1 MRFMHHNINNSA
13 FDFIYAVQ
21 LEVSSGSILD
31 VRLRTARTNLPKNW
45 EYPAFQL
52 EIRGSQATLTFHR
65 PSNWPRIELD
75 IVAPEAT
82 SLGIALVRM
91 SPKSDAQIRAELAH
105 KSIAFLGLAR
115 NCENAVVS
123 AVGAFHKLRGMFG
136 SSSVHI
142 CENDSTDAT
151 PLQLQVL
158 SEQGVIT
165 LHTFKALDSK
175 LPKRTERL
183 AYLRNYLNDLAASIP
198 NLDYVCWLD
207 MDSYVDE
214 QFSEDGFLTCFNYVE
229 AWDAVFPVMDGF
241 YYDVWALRHKTM
253 WPEDC
258 MSEINSTWDL
268 ALGSRVASQA
278 PVLVRQI
285 SAHHMEGW
293 MPVDSAFG
301 GMAIYKIKACRS
313 GRYVGIMDGKE
324 VCEHVAFNQSIGANG
339 GRLWINPSF
348 RVKSPLGI
356 ASPF

>member
-1 MRFMHHNINNSA
+1 MHHKISNSA
-13 FDFIYAVQ
+13 LDFIYALQ

-31 VRLRTARTNLPKNW
+31 VRVRAARTNLPKSW
-45 EYPAFQL
+45 EYPAFKL
-52 EIRGSQATLTFHR
+52 DVRGGHATITFHR

-75 IVAPEAT
+75 VVAPGAT

-91 SPKSDAQIRAELAH
+91 TPKSDAQIRAELAQ

-123 AVGAFHKLRGMFG
+123 AVAAFHKLRAMFG
-136 SSSVHI
+136 GSSVHI

-151 PLQLQVL
+151 PLQLQAL
-158 SEQGVIT
+158 SEQGLIT
-165 LHTFKALDSK
+165 LHTFRELDSK

-183 AYLRNYLNDLAASIP
+183 AYLRNYLNDLAVSIP

-214 QFSEDGFLTCFNYVE
+214 HFNEEGFLSCFNFPE
-229 AWDAVFPVMDGF
+229 AWDGVFPVMDGF

-258 MSEINSTWDL
+258 MSQINSTWDL
-268 ALGSRVASQA
+268 ALGSGVASRA
-278 PVLVRQI
+278 PVFVRQI
-285 SAHHMEGW
+285 AAHHMAGW

-301 GMAIYKIKACRS
+301 GMAVYKASVCRS
-313 GRYVGIMDGKE
+313 GRYVGIVDGEE

-348 RVKSPLGI
+348 KVKSPLGV